1 MRREEGGGVGILR
14 CIFSNLVEARVAALE
29 TTLLDAAVHLLI
41 NVFFEVY
48 IVEQILLTR
57 R

>member
-41 NVFFEVY
+41 NVFLKY
-48 IVEQILLTR
+48 I
-57 R
+57 